1 MQIGI
6 IGLPKSGKTATF
18 NALTKGDV
26 PVDVYANKSNIGV
39 AKVPDIRLDEL
50 AGLFN
55 PRRVVSAEVNYL
67 DIPTVAEN
75 FADSKGIPKEY
86 LNGLQSCDALL
97 VVLRSFDDPSIVHLD
112 GSIDPL
118 RDAENILLELIFS
131 DVGIVSN
138 RIQRLTEQL
147 KSAKTAQRD
156 QLKKE
161 QAIWEK
167 IKDQLEDN
175 VPIREQSF
183 TKEEEELLV
192 GFQLLTNKPIIL
204 AVNID
209 EAQIDSSE
217 SIESDF
223 AGSFDLQGMK
233 VVAICSRLEME
244 LAKMDEESEAE
255 FREGLGAGESS
266 LEKMIRISYEL
277 LGLIS
282 FLTVGED
289 EVRAWEIKRDTVA
302 QKAAGKIHTDIE
314 RGFIRA
320 EVVHYSDLLSYG
332 SIAECKK
339 NALLR
344 TEGKDYVVKDG
355 DVMNML
361 FNV

>member
-1 MQIGI
+1 MKLI
-6 IGLPKSGKTATF
+6 
-18 NALTKGDV
+18 LTKKKCSNKFTLICA
-26 PVDVYANKSNIGV
+26 VYFKFI
-39 AKVPDIRLDEL
+39 
-50 AGLFN
+50 
-55 PRRVVSAEVNYL
+55 
-67 DIPTVAEN
+67 
-75 FADSKGIPKEY
+75 
-86 LNGLQSCDALL
+86 
-97 VVLRSFDDPSIVHLD
+97 
-112 GSIDPL
+112 
-118 RDAENILLELIFS
+118 
-131 DVGIVSN
+131 
-138 RIQRLTEQL
+138 
-147 KSAKTAQRD
+147 
-156 QLKKE
+156 
-161 QAIWEK
+161 
-167 IKDQLEDN
+167 QLE
-175 VPIREQSF
+175 R
-183 TKEEEELLV
+183 
-192 GFQLLTNKPIIL
+192 G
-204 AVNID
+204 
-209 EAQIDSSE
+209 
-217 SIESDF
+217 
-223 AGSFDLQGMK
+223 
-233 VVAICSRLEME
+233 RE

-320 EVVHYSDLLSYG
+320 EVVHYSDLLSCG

>member
-18 NALTKGDV
+18 NALTKGQI
-26 PVDVYANKSNIGV
+26 PLDVYANKSNIGV
-39 AKVPDIRLDEL
+39 AKVPDTRLDEL
-50 AGLFN
+50 VGLFK
-55 PRRVVSAEVNYL
+55 PRSVVSAEVNYL

-75 FADSKGIPKEY
+75 FADSKGIPREY
-86 LNGLQSCDALL
+86 LNGLQSCDALI

-118 RDAENILLELIFS
+118 RDAENILLELTFS
-131 DVGIVSN
+131 DVGIVAN
-138 RIQRLTEQL
+138 RIQKLTEQL

-156 QLKKE
+156 SLKKE
-161 QAIWEK
+161 QTIWEK
-167 IKDQLEDN
+167 VKDQLENN

-183 TKEEEELLV
+183 TKEEEDILV
-192 GFQLLTNKPIIL
+192 GFQLLTSKPIIL

-209 EAQIDSSE
+209 EGEIDRAGV
-217 SIESDF
+217 IESEF
-223 AGSFDLQGMK
+223 ANLFEQQGMK

-244 LAKMDEESEAE
+244 LAQMSAESEAE
-255 FREGLGAGESS
+255 FRDGLGAGESS
-266 LEKMIRISYEL
+266 LERMIRVSYEL

-289 EVRAWEIKRDTVA
+289 EVRAWEIRRDTVA

-320 EVVHYSDLLSYG
+320 EVVHYSDLLAYG
-332 SIAECKK
+332 SLAECKK

>member
-18 NALTKGDV
+18 NALTKGV
-26 PVDVYANKSNIGV
+26 IPLDVYSNKSNIGV
-39 AKVPDIRLDEL
+39 AKVPDTRLDDL
-50 AGLFN
+50 AALFN

-75 FADSKGIPKEY
+75 FADSKGIPREY
-86 LNGLQSCDALL
+86 LNGLQACDALL
-97 VVLRSFDDPSIVHLD
+97 IVLRSFDDPSIVHLD
-112 GSIDPL
+112 GSVDPL
-118 RDAENILLELIFS
+118 RDAENILLELTFS
-131 DVGIVSN
+131 DAGIVAN

-156 QLKKE
+156 QLRKE

-167 IKDQLEDN
+167 IKDQLESN

-183 TKEEEELLV
+183 TRDEEDILV
-192 GFQLLTNKPIIL
+192 GFQLLTGKPIIL

-209 EAQIDSSE
+209 EEQ
-217 SIESDF
+217 IESADAIESEF
-223 AGSFDLQGMK
+223 ADVFNQQGMK

-244 LAKMDEESEAE
+244 LAQMNEESEAE

-266 LEKMIRISYEL
+266 LEKMIRVSYEL

-289 EVRAWEIKRDTVA
+289 EVRAWEIRRDTVA
-302 QKAAGKIHTDIE
+302 QRAAGKIHTDIE

-320 EVVHYSDLLSYG
+320 EVVHYSDLLSFG
-332 SIAECKK
+332 SLAECKK

-344 TEGKDYVVKDG
+344 TEGKEYVVKDG